1 MPDKIKTEA
10 QRQREKELRRMNR
23 EISEDEGY
31 ELTPKEKAALK
42 LSNLRRTY
50 LDD

>member
-1 MPDKIKTEA
+1 MSDRVKTEA
-10 QRQREKELRRMNR
+10 QRNREKELRRMNR
-23 EISEDEGY
+23 EIEEDDGY
-31 ELTPKEKAALK
+31 ELTPKERAAEK

>member
-1 MPDKIKTEA
+1 MAQKVKTEA
-10 QRQREKELRRMNR
+10 QLKREKELRRMSR
-23 EISEDEGY
+23 EIVEDEGY
-31 ELTPKEKAALK
+31 ELTPKERAAQK